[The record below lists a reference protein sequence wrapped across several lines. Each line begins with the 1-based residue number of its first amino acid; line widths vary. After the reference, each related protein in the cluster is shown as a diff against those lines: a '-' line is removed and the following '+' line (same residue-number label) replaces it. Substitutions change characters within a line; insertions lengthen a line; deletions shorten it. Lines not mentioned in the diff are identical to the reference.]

1 MNVIIGTAG
10 HIDSGKTSL
19 VKALT
24 GVDAD
29 RLPEEKKRGITI
41 DLGFAELDLGDAKI
55 GFIDVPGHEKFV
67 KNMLAG
73 ASGIDA
79 VLLVIAADAGVM
91 PQTREHFQIC
101 RLLNIKNGAVVIT
114 KTDLVDDELLEIV
127 KLEAQELIENSF
139 LDDAQMIAVS
149 SKNGE
154 NIAELKQILRELS
167 LKIPSRNNDLL
178 ARLPV
183 DRAFSVKGFGT
194 VVTGTLVSGEIG
206 ENDEMELLPL
216 ARKVRVRGVQTHGK
230 TANSANAGQR
240 TAVNLSGVEVSEVQR
255 GQILAPFGKLR
266 ATQIFDAAIELLEDA
281 PKALKSRARVRLHIG
296 TNEILARV
304 QVISQTNEIAQNDE
318 DFVQFRLETPIVI
331 LPNERFIVRS
341 YSPSRTI
348 AGGRVIDAF
357 AVKHRRKD
365 FEFVRSRLTKWLDA
379 EAVSDKTAQLR
390 LTLET
395 VKEFGATLE
404 DLTAKTGWR
413 EAVLKTA
420 IAANL
425 EKKAAVQ
432 AENRFIA
439 RTPFDVLAQKTLD
452 AVKSFHQREPLS
464 KGILRETLR
473 EKVFAYLPSEIFRVI
488 LQTLEN
494 KEQIVS
500 EKDVVRV
507 SSYSQNLAPN
517 DKVLRDR
524 FIEIYLKSGLEVPT
538 LENALGD
545 AISGTKA
552 TKEHARKIFQ
562 TLLDS
567 GEVVRVTSEFYFNR
581 RTLELLVSRVREFAV
596 NETSDKLIDVNDF
609 KEIAKVSRK
618 YAIPL
623 LEYFDREKIT
633 RRESD
638 KRLVL

>member
-41 DLGFAELDLGDAKI
+41 DIGFAELDLGEVKI

-91 PQTREHFQIC
+91 PQTREHFQVC

-139 LDDAQMIAVS
+139 LENAPMIAVS
-149 SKNGE
+149 SKNGK
-154 NIAELKQILRELS
+154 NIVELKQVLRDLS
-167 LKIPSRNNDLL
+167 TQIPPRNNDLL

-216 ARKVRVRGVQTHGK
+216 ARKVRVRGVQTNGK

-240 TAVNLSGVEVSEVQR
+240 TAVNLSGVDVSEVQR

-266 ATQIFDAAIELLEDA
+266 ATQIFDATIELLKDA
-281 PKALKSRARVRLHIG
+281 PKPLKSRARVRLHIG

-304 QVISQTNEIAQNDE
+304 QVINQTNEIAQNDK

-348 AGGRVIDAF
+348 AGGKVIDAF

-365 FEFVRSRLTKWLDA
+365 FDFVRKTLNQWLDA
-379 EAVSDKTAQLR
+379 EAISDKITQLR

-395 VKEFGATLE
+395 AKEFGATLE

-413 EAVLKTA
+413 EAILKTA

-425 EKKAAVQ
+425 EKKSVVQ

-473 EKVFAYLPSEIFRVI
+473 EQVFAYLPSEVFRAI

-494 KEQIVS
+494 KQQIVS
-500 EKDVVRV
+500 EKDFVRV
-507 SSYSQNLAPN
+507 SSYSQNLAPS
-517 DKVLRDR
+517 DKILCDKLIDV
-524 FIEIYLKSGLEVPT
+524 YSKSGLEVPT
-538 LENALGD
+538 LENALSD
-545 AISGTKA
+545 AISNTKI

-567 GEVVRVTSEFYFNR
+567 GEIVRVTPEFYFNR
-581 RTLELLVSRVREFAV
+581 QTLELLVSRVREFAV
-596 NETSDKLIDVNDF
+596 NKTSDKLIDVNDF

-633 RRESD
+633 RREQD